1 MNLNK
6 LFNKNY
12 AIQNIKKS
20 KGILAIMFIIIP
32 VISLFILYGY
42 RTENTFRLPVEM
54 GIIALPNILGMYV
67 IPFILSNVLMGYV
80 YKQNSLDFVNSMPIS
95 RRKAYLTNIITGSIY
110 IFILQAFNLLIQAV
124 FILLTNTYVIFAML
138 LDISITMLVGYLFVF
153 ALCSLALSV
162 SGNKF
167 TQIVVAMLILFFIP
181 FTRIINLICI
191 DYGSI
196 NIISANGIKE
206 AYTQYI
212 DTSKTFTIPINVF
225 QSFAYDNGQIYS
237 LKSILFT
244 SLIFLLYIVI
254 GMELFEKRKMEN
266 NGFSFY
272 NTKVHLFVKG
282 MTLYPM
288 IYILKLLFFKNSISD
303 FDFEYIPQFLFAL
316 AVILIYYLVYD
327 LITNKKIKLLNNI
340 ACFLATTIALTVIV
354 SCISF
359 VYDNLNDNINI
370 EASNIEKI
378 AISLETS
385 FYVREDI
392 EKLVVSDKEIINYIF
407 DNSYGNINYN
417 SGKAYN
423 DFNKMTLILFTK
435 SGKRVKIGAYMDNAE
450 YKNLIQRLSNN
461 EEYIKAASNIY
472 ITSNYAYYSNETSF
486 YSYINLNE
494 YKELKD
500 LLNDNSEELVSLKL
514 KNVIENSGNNYQQRI
529 VINTYKNHKCYN
541 VSIPLYKSEILNKII
556 KLQNKAY
563 SDKLKE
569 DIAEKERDYMYGY
582 NIEKNENGKRKVL
595 KNTITEL
602 MNGDIYKFIIENKEN
617 DVNLAYPYYKIETGK
632 GFVFYTNEIEKFEN
646 IIKSKVNLDTDF
658 MDYDEMI
665 EYDDVEYVDT
675 REYVSNDTNQ
685 ENIEVENS
693 INQNIIN
700 NDNANANAIITEN

>member
-1 MNLNK
+1 MI
-6 LFNKNY
+6 FTP
-12 AIQNIKKS
+12 A
-20 KGILAIMFIIIP
+20 
-32 VISLFILYGY
+32 SL
-42 RTENTFRLPVEM
+42 
-54 GIIALPNILGMYV
+54 
-67 IPFILSNVLMGYV
+67 
-80 YKQNSLDFVNSMPIS
+80 
-95 RRKAYLTNIITGSIY
+95 
-110 IFILQAFNLLIQAV
+110 
-124 FILLTNTYVIFAML
+124 
-138 LDISITMLVGYLFVF
+138 
-153 ALCSLALSV
+153 
-162 SGNKF
+162 
-167 TQIVVAMLILFFIP
+167 
-181 FTRIINLICI
+181 INLILSFASSLI
-191 DYGSI
+191 SSLI
-196 NIISANGIKE
+196 NI
-206 AYTQYI
+206 
-212 DTSKTFTIPINVF
+212 IPINVF

-244 SLIFLLYIVI
+244 SLIFLLYIII

-288 IYILKLLFFKNSISD
+288 IYVLKLLFFRDSISD

-359 VYDNLNDNINI
+359 VYDNLNENINI

-392 EKLVVSDKEIINYIF
+392 EKIVVSDKEIINYIF

-423 DFNKMTLILFTK
+423 DFNRMTLILFTK

-461 EEYIKAASNIY
+461 EEYIKSASNIY
-472 ITSNYAYYSNETSF
+472 KTSNYAYYSNETSF
-486 YSYINLNE
+486 YSYINLSE

-500 LLNDNSEELVSLKL
+500 LLNDNSEELVRLKL

-569 DIAEKERDYMYGY
+569 DITEKERDYMYGY

-595 KNTITEL
+595 QNTITEL

-665 EYDDVEYVDT
+665 RHDNVEYVDT
-675 REYVSNDTNQ
+675 QEYVSNDSNQ

-700 NDNANANAIITEN
+700 NDNANAIITEN